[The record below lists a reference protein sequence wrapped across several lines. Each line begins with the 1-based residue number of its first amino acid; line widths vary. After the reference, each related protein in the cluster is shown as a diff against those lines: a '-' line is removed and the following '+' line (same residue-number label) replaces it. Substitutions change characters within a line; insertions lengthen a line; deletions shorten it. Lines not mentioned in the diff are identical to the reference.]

1 MTVLA
6 SPNYVHTR
14 IKCRMIRLI
23 FILVSFEG
31 VRNGYGMYDTEND
44 KQQNSVY
51 PNNKYIQMIIT
62 LNIAYI
68 METTTL
74 YILYYIVKY
83 NTGS

>member
-6 SPNYVHTR
+6 SPSYVHTR

-44 KQQNSVY
+44 KQQN
-51 PNNKYIQMIIT
+51 
-62 LNIAYI
+62 
-68 METTTL
+68 
-74 YILYYIVKY
+74 IVCTQTR
-83 NTGS
+83 NRIE